1 MIMILISSLLKL
13 CQFIKKEWYAAY
25 DMFCSWLVC
34 LDFFFSSILSDFRKH
49 FNDILANKP
58 ANPPDFDVYED
69 MIDKKAEEA
78 KKAIDNT
85 AGASDADKQ
94 KAKDEVN
101 AMTKQ

>member
-1 MIMILISSLLKL
+1 MFLLPTFLHVFKISVYIL
-13 CQFIKKEWYAAY
+13 C
-25 DMFCSWLVC
+25 
-34 LDFFFSSILSDFRKH
+34 FSSILSNFRKH

-101 AMTKQ
+101 YLNTSILGLHKPLFYDFIRCPQ

>member
-1 MIMILISSLLKL
+1 MQRMTCFVVDQSV
-13 CQFIKKEWYAAY
+13 WT
-25 DMFCSWLVC
+25 FC
-34 LDFFFSSILSDFRKH
+34 FSSILSDFRKH

-85 AGASDADKQ
+85 AGASAAEKQ

-101 AMTKQ
+101 YLIISILHKPSFNDFIRCPQS

>member
-1 MIMILISSLLKL
+1 
-13 CQFIKKEWYAAY
+13 
-25 DMFCSWLVC
+25 
-34 LDFFFSSILSDFRKH
+34 
-49 FNDILANKP
+49 
-58 ANPPDFDVYED
+58 